1 MAKVRLIA
9 LAAFGFAA
17 LVTLPAL
24 AQDSTTETPAAPAA
38 ETPAAPATEV
48 APAAE
53 TPAAPAT
60 EAAPATTEAPA
71 AAPAAEAPAAAPA
84 GEHAAAAEG
93 HEGEAPHYP
102 IKKPVRQD
110 WSFGGIFGK
119 YDPAQLQRGFQ
130 VYKEVCSSCHSLN
143 LVAFRTL
150 ADKRGPYYSEEQVKA
165 LAAEYQITDGP
176 DEAGDM
182 FQRPGRPS
190 DHFPA
195 PFANA
200 QAAAA
205 ANGGAAPPDLSLMAK
220 ARGIGRGFP
229 WFLLDG
235 VTTYQEGGPDYIHA
249 LLTGYE
255 EPPAGT
261 KVPEGTHY
269 NPFFANGPALAMPK
283 PLSDG
288 QVTYG
293 DGSPQTV
300 DQYAKDVAAFLMW
313 TAEPRMTDRKEL
325 GFRVMIFLIVFAV
338 LMYLTKRRVWARE
351 PH

>member
-1 MAKVRLIA
+1 MSKLRLLA
-9 LAAFGFAA
+9 LAPLAGLGFVA
-17 LVTLPAL
+17 LVSLPAL
-24 AQDSTTETPAAPAA
+24 AQDSTTEPVAPTTEAPATETPTAPTTEAAPAATETPAA
-38 ETPAAPATEV
+38 ETPAPPAVE

-53 TPAAPAT
+53 
-60 EAAPATTEAPA
+60 
-71 AAPAAEAPAAAPA
+71 
-84 GEHAAAAEG
+84 HAAAVEE
-93 HEGEAPHYP
+93 HGETPHYP
-102 IKKPVRQD
+102 IKQPVRQD
-110 WSFGGIFGK
+110 WSFAGVFGK
-119 YDPAQLQRGFQ
+119 YDPAQVQRGFQ

-150 ADKRGPYYSEEQVKA
+150 ADDRGPYFSEEQVKA

-176 DEAGDM
+176 DDAGDM

-190 DHFPA
+190 DHFPP
-195 PFANA
+195 PFANP

-220 ARGIGRGFP
+220 ARGVGRGFP

-255 EPPAGT
+255 DPLAGVT
-261 KVPEGTHY
+261 VSQGTHY
-269 NPFFANGPALAMPK
+269 NPYFASGPALAMPK

-288 QVTYG
+288 QVTYT

-300 DQYAKDVAAFLMW
+300 DQYATDVAAFLMW
-313 TAEPRMTDRKEL
+313 TAEPTLGDRKEL
-325 GFRVMIFLIVFAV
+325 GFRVLIFLIVFAV
-338 LMYLTKRRVWARE
+338 LMYLTKRRVWAKE